1 MSNHSVDTLATEMKT
16 LSLQDKAQLKRLLD
30 SMLLE
35 DRKQLIY
42 SDYQETIIQLSQTG
56 SDRTSDIAIFNS
68 ALSDF

>member
-1 MSNHSVDTLATEMKT
+1 MSNHSVDTLASEMKT

-42 SDYQETIIQLSQTG
+42 SDYQETILQLSQTG

-68 ALSDF
+68 AFLDF